1 MDSDPGDAKQ
11 LSVVGRYVILESI
24 GMGGMGMV
32 CAAYDPKLN
41 RKIALKLLRNTAT
54 DEAST
59 AGRNRL
65 FREAQ
70 ALAKLSHP
78 NVVTVHDVDVFEG
91 QVYIA
96 MEFVE
101 GATLREWLRDRPR
114 TWQDILAKFVLAGRG
129 IAAAHQADIIHRD
142 FKPSNVLI
150 SVEGDVRVADFGVA
164 KERDRQ
170 VNAERDRQEF
180 ERRRHTASTASAADP
195 TSTAEHAL
203 IDEIQ
208 SNISVDLTVAGR
220 MVGTPAYM
228 APEQHM
234 GLRVGPFT
242 DQYSFCVSF
251 YEALYGRLPFEG
263 TDRRDQLAKMAGGKP
278 AQPPKEASAH
288 NVPTWLYKVLA
299 RGLSAHPS
307 ERWPSMEA
315 LLTALE
321 RDPAKRLRRF
331 AALGVGVVGL
341 VTGALGL
348 VFGFGNNSE
357 PTPSHC
363 PALSAEIDQ
372 HWNAERRA
380 DVEAAFLA
388 SSKPFADDAAR
399 RAISTL
405 DGWSLVWGQSRVAI
419 CEATWVGEQSDEL
432 LDVRMYCLEQRARE
446 LDAMVDL
453 FVEAD
458 DQIVE
463 RAVSAVHALPDPR
476 ACATVRETDE
486 IDDREL
492 DAVTREEISA
502 MEVDLNRAFAL
513 ASAEKYEESLPL
525 QERVVARARAVP
537 HLRTLSRALYD
548 QSQSQFETGKFEP
561 GEASLRE
568 AIELAAQL
576 GDVEQ
581 EARAWTRLIFYL
593 GSQQHRF
600 AEGRAWTL
608 AASSALVRTGGS
620 PKLEIPYEG
629 AVAALELAEG
639 HFEPA
644 IVHYGRA
651 LALARQEY
659 GEIHP
664 ITIRMMM
671 NYGSSVARVDD
682 TEHEA
687 EAEEVLLEAVS
698 RSKDAYGP
706 NHPHLATV
714 FYNLGN
720 VYWVTKQYDKAKA
733 AFRASLSIR
742 EQVGGPD
749 APNLA
754 NPLHALARI
763 ARNASLL
770 EQALADFERVLVI
783 HTKTKGEN
791 SREVAAAYTDI
802 GVTQQELGRFDDAR
816 ASFDR
821 AGAVYTKIYPDGH
834 RHIGGLEKRRCNL
847 FVESRE
853 WADAVAACERALA
866 IAAHFDAEPEIE
878 REVYKLLVA
887 AETGRGRKPAAK
899 RAQGRVDEIT
909 AKLTEDAAND
919 AANSEAKTEAKTD
932 ASAEPK

>member
-101 GATLREWLRDRPR
+101 GSTLRDWLGEQPR
-114 TWQDILAKFVLAGRG
+114 TWQEILAKFVLAGRG

-150 SVEGDVRVADFGVA
+150 SVDGDVRVADFGVA
-164 KERDRQ
+164 KEHERQ
-170 VNAERDRQEF
+170 INAERDRQEF
-180 ERRRHTASTASAADP
+180 ERRRHTASSGSGFDST
-195 TSTAEHAL
+195 TTAEHAL

-208 SNISVDLTVAGR
+208 SNISMDLTVAGR

-234 GLRVGPFT
+234 GLRVGPYT

-278 AQPPKEASAH
+278 PQPPKEANTR
-288 NVPTWLYKVLA
+288 NVPNWLFKVLA
-299 RGLSAHPS
+299 RGLSAHPT

-315 LLTALE
+315 MLAALD
-321 RDPAKRLRRF
+321 RDPAKRVRRF

-341 VTGALGL
+341 ATGLLGL
-348 VFGFGNNSE
+348 AFGFGNTE
-357 PTPSHC
+357 DQVSHC
-363 PALSAEIDQ
+363 PALAQDIER
-372 HWNAERRA
+372 HWNADRRA
-380 DVEAAFLA
+380 DVEDAFSA

-399 RAISTL
+399 RAISRL
-405 DGWSLVWGQSRVAI
+405 DGWSAVWGQSRVEI

-458 DQIVE
+458 DEIVE
-463 RAVSAVHALPDPR
+463 RAVSAVHALSDPR
-476 ACATVRETDE
+476 ACALVRETGE
-486 IDDREL
+486 IDDRQLDNIAREQISQMEL
-492 DAVTREEISA
+492 
-502 MEVDLNRAFAL
+502 DLNRAFAL

-525 QERVVARARAVP
+525 QERVVARARELP
-537 HLRTLSRALYD
+537 HPRTLSRALYD
-548 QSQSQFETGKFEP
+548 QSQSQFETGKFEL

-568 AIELAAQL
+568 GIELAAQL

-581 EARAWTRLIFYL
+581 EARAWIRLIFYL

-600 AEGRAWTL
+600 AEGHAWTL
-608 AASSALVRTGGS
+608 AAGSALVRAGGS
-620 PKLEIPYEG
+620 PKLEIPFEG

-644 IVHYGRA
+644 VEHFGRA
-651 LALARQEY
+651 LNLARQEY

-664 ITIRMMM
+664 ITIRIMM
-671 NYGSSVARVDD
+671 NYGSSVARIDAPKG
-682 TEHEA
+682 EA
-687 EAEEVLLEAVS
+687 EAVLLETVS

-706 NHPHLATV
+706 NHPHLATAY
-714 FYNLGN
+714 YNLGN
-720 VYWVTKQYDKAKA
+720 VYWVTDQTDKAEP
-733 AFRASLSIR
+733 AFRETLRIR
-742 EQVGGPD
+742 EQIGGPD

-763 ARNASLL
+763 ARNASRL

-791 SREVAAAYTDI
+791 SREVAAAHTDI
-802 GVTQQELGRFDDAR
+802 GVTQQELGRFEDAR
-816 ASFDR
+816 ASFDQ
-821 AGAVYTKIYPDGH
+821 AGVVYAKIYPDGH

-847 FVESRE
+847 FVEAQL
-853 WADAVAACERALA
+853 WAEAVDACERALA
-866 IAAHFDAEPEIE
+866 IAARFEAEPEIE
-878 REVYKLLVA
+878 REVYELIVA
-887 AETGRGRKPAAK
+887 AERGRGRIGAAE
-899 RAQGRVDEIT
+899 RAQQRVDALT
-909 AKLTEDAAND
+909 AAIQ
-919 AANSEAKTEAKTD
+919 
-932 ASAEPK
+932 